1 MKVISLSTTSYTQTR
16 RAIDDMTIE
25 MYQEVT
31 SALLHDDSPIK
42 VASDI
47 KDIWEVVAQ
56 SLYDNNNNISH
67 RQFLK
72 CIARIVKVLEE
83 AFASLGVEDIEWD
96 FE

>member
-1 MKVISLSTTSYTQTR
+1 MKVISLSTTSYPQTR

-47 KDIWEVVAQ
+47 KDIWEVTAQ
-56 SLYDNNNNISH
+56 SLYGNNNISH

-83 AFASLGVEDIEWD
+83 AFASLGVEEIEWD

>member
-1 MKVISLSTTSYTQTR
+1 MKVISLSTTSYPQTR

-25 MYQEVT
+25 MYQDVT

-56 SLYDNNNNISH
+56 SLYDNNNISQ

-83 AFASLGVEDIEWD
+83 AFASLGVEEIEWD

>member
-1 MKVISLSTTSYTQTR
+1 MKVISLSTTSYPQTR

-47 KDIWEVVAQ
+47 KDIWEFVAQ
-56 SLYDNNNNISH
+56 SLYDNSNISH

>member
-1 MKVISLSTTSYTQTR
+1 MKVISLSTTSYPQTR

-56 SLYDNNNNISH
+56 SLYDNNNISR

-83 AFASLGVEDIEWD
+83 AFASLGVENIEWD

>member
-1 MKVISLSTTSYTQTR
+1 MKVISLSTTSYPQTR

-56 SLYDNNNNISH
+56 SLYDNNNISY

>member
-1 MKVISLSTTSYTQTR
+1 MKVISLSITSYPQTR

-56 SLYDNNNNISH
+56 SLYDNNNITH
-67 RQFLK
+67 RQVLK

-83 AFASLGVEDIEWD
+83 AFASLGVEEIEWG

>member
-1 MKVISLSTTSYTQTR
+1 MKVISLSTTSYHQTS

-56 SLYDNNNNISH
+56 SLYDNNNISH

-83 AFASLGVEDIEWD
+83 AFASLGVEEIEWD

>member
-1 MKVISLSTTSYTQTR
+1 MKVISLSTTSYPQTR

-25 MYQEVT
+25 MYQEIT

-56 SLYDNNNNISH
+56 SLYDNNNTSH

>member
-1 MKVISLSTTSYTQTR
+1 MKVISLSTTSYPQTR

-56 SLYDNNNNISH
+56 SLYDNNNISH

-72 CIARIVKVLEE
+72 YIARIVKVLEE

>member
-1 MKVISLSTTSYTQTR
+1 MKVISLSTTSYPQTR

-31 SALLHDDSPIK
+31 SALLHDASPIK

-56 SLYDNNNNISH
+56 SLYDNNSISL

-72 CIARIVKVLEE
+72 CITRIVKVLEE
-83 AFASLGVEDIEWD
+83 AFASLGVEYIEWD